1 MAPVALLPQQYVSE
15 PAKPAAAAHTR
26 STAEPVE
33 LASPPRRAPKERTP
47 PTRASFAFDTTEAAI
62 AAVARGEFVVVMDDE
77 GRENEGD
84 VIIPA
89 AACSTEQMA
98 WMIKHSSGYICI
110 SLPGERLESLSIPM
124 MVPQNEERHRT
135 AYTVTV
141 DYKHGTSTGISAH
154 DRALTARALAAPSG
168 VHAHDFTRPGHMVPL
183 RARPGGILMRRGHT
197 EAAVDLCTLA
207 GLPRAGLLCELVND
221 DETGSM
227 MRRDDCR
234 AFADRFGLVM
244 ISVEQLVE
252 YRERTEGAMAQL

>member
-1 MAPVALLPQQYVSE
+1 M
-15 PAKPAAAAHTR
+15 
-26 STAEPVE
+26 
-33 LASPPRRAPKERTP
+33 
-47 PTRASFAFDTTEAAI
+47 EAAI

-84 VIIPA
+84 LIVPA
-89 AACSTEQMA
+89 SACSTEQMA
-98 WMIKHSSGYICI
+98 WMIKYTSGYICI
-110 SLPGERLESLSIPM
+110 SLPGERLEALSISM

-183 RARPGGILMRRGHT
+183 RARPGGVLTRRGHT